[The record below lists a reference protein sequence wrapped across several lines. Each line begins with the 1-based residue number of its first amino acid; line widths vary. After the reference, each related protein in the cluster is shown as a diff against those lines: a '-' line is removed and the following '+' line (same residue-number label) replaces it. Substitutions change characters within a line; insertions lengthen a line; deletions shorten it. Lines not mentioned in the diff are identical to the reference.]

1 MKLRVT
7 VRDLGPMDLGDLDW
21 SGGAEHLRAVSDA
34 LQAAYRGETAVVVAT
49 LGNQR
54 LVGLGAVD
62 FRDDPDAGRIWLLAV
77 HETLQS
83 LGIGR
88 RLVGA
93 LERRIVAADRPTARL
108 LVEHDNPRARAL
120 YARLGYADVG
130 SALDGW
136 PVNDG
141 RIFVTVSTVMERALP
156 GHTTRSH

>member
-7 VRDLGPMDLGDLDW
+7 VRDLEPMDLSDLDW
-21 SGGAEHLRAVSDA
+21 SGGPEHVRAVSDA
-34 LQAAYRGETAVVVAT
+34 LQVAYRGEAAVVVAV

-88 RLVGA
+88 RLVAA
-93 LERRIVAADRPTARL
+93 LERRILAEGRRTARL
-108 LVEHDNPRARAL
+108 LVEHDNQRARAL

-130 SALDGW
+130 STLDGW
-136 PVNDG
+136 PVSGG
-141 RIFVTVSTVMERALP
+141 RTFVTVSTVMQRALP
-156 GHTTRSH
+156 GSGAEQH